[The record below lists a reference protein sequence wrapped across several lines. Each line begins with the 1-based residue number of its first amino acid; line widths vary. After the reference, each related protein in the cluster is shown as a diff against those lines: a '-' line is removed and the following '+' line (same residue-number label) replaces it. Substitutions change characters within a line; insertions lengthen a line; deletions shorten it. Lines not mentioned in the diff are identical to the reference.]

1 MLKGD
6 HNDAQTISGGGHR
19 VRSSTSRLPK
29 HRVVPADVCDAQY
42 PVLRPSYGP
51 DIDVTVA
58 VSPPRAS
65 RLSRRSLWS
74 NGRSSLE
81 VVHRVRSSTS
91 RLPKHRVVPADV
103 CDAQYPVLRPP
114 YGPDID
120 VTVAVSPSVGVDRV
134 DALEQR
140 QRSILIGGSS
150 TNRLPKHRVVPA
162 DVCDAQYPV
171 LRPSYVPDIDCNRSP
186 PGPGPVAKA
195 EGPKSRL
202 RCVSA
207 IRTRLEGRRQIITYA
222 NTC

>member
-1 MLKGD
+1 MLNTRGTK
-6 HNDAQTISGGGHR
+6 AAI
-19 VRSSTSRLPK
+19 
-29 HRVVPADVCDAQY
+29 
-42 PVLRPSYGP
+42 RPRY
-51 DIDVTVA
+51 
-58 VSPPRAS
+58 RC
-65 RLSRRSLWS
+65 
-74 NGRSSLE
+74 NGR
-81 VVHRVRSSTS
+81 RQ
-91 RLPKHRVVPADV
+91 P
-103 CDAQYPVLRPP
+103 LR
-114 YGPDID
+114 
-120 VTVAVSPSVGVDRV
+120 VGVDRV

>member
-1 MLKGD
+1 VLKGD

-91 RLPKHRVVPADV
+91 RLPKHHVVPADV
-103 CDAQYPVLRPP
+103 CDAQYPV
-114 YGPDID
+114 
-120 VTVAVSPSVGVDRV
+120 
-134 DALEQR
+134 
-140 QRSILIGGSS
+140 
-150 TNRLPKHRVVPA
+150 
-162 DVCDAQYPV
+162 
-171 LRPSYVPDIDCNRSP
+171 
-186 PGPGPVAKA
+186 AKA
-195 EGPKSRL
+195 
-202 RCVSA
+202 A
-207 IRTRLEGRRQIITYA
+207 IRPRYRCNGRRQRLRGSGSSRCFGATPTVDPHWRFVDQPA
-222 NTC
+222 A

>member
-65 RLSRRSLWS
+65 RLSQRSLWS

-91 RLPKHRVVPADV
+91 
-103 CDAQYPVLRPP
+103 
-114 YGPDID
+114 
-120 VTVAVSPSVGVDRV
+120 
-134 DALEQR
+134 
-140 QRSILIGGSS
+140 
-150 TNRLPKHRVVPA
+150 RLPKHRVVPA